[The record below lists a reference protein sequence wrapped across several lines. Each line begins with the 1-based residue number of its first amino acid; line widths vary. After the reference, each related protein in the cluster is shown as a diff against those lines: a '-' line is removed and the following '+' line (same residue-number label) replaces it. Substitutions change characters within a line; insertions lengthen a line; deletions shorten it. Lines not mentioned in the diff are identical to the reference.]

1 MKILLAGGGSG
12 GPVTPVLAVAQEIKK
27 FKPRSEF
34 LFIGTKGG
42 MEQKLVSDFGI
53 PFRAMPAA
61 KFRRYFSLKN
71 LFVPLVFIASLIS
84 AWRLVNSFQPDAV
97 FSAGGF
103 VAVPICWIAKL
114 HKAKIIIHQQDV
126 RISLTN
132 KLIAPIADI
141 ITTAFEYSA
150 KNFYVG
156 SGLFAKNPK
165 NRAEW
170 VGNPFRSEFAKNA
183 APDRKVLNLHD
194 KLPLLLILGGATG
207 AVQINDVIRA
217 CLPELLKSH
226 QVVHQTGTGKSI
238 DFIHPDYH
246 QYELIT
252 PFDKYATALRLA
264 DIVIARGGLS
274 TITELSALGK
284 IALIVPMFGTHQEEN
299 ATILRHTVSA
309 VVLDEREFNPVDLPN
324 IVNSLKFNPQRQK
337 LLSENISR
345 LMPKDAA
352 ARLAKLIIK
361 TVNGTR

>member
-84 AWRLVNSFQPDAV
+84 AWRLVNSF
-97 FSAGGF
+97 
-103 VAVPICWIAKL
+103 
-114 HKAKIIIHQQDV
+114 QQDV

-299 ATILRHTVSA
+299 ATILRHNVSA

-361 TVNGTR
+361 TVN